1 MSEIPHQFIGA
12 GSDIRCLFNCTLFMD
27 DLPEYPHVRLPK
39 KADRILLII
48 SEELRNNRF
57 FNKIEK
63 IGFDDYSA
71 RSHFT
76 FLVLDL
82 IFGETPDE
90 LANLYLRLLEK
101 YTRKLKDNQRKSI
114 IKQAFNL
121 YIELLIEK
129 RRRMSLEHS

>member
-1 MSEIPHQFIGA
+1 MSEIPAPIYWCGFGH
-12 GSDIRCLFNCTLFMD
+12 RCLFNCTLFMD

-82 IFGETPDE
+82 IFGEAPDE
-90 LANLYLRLLEK
+90 LAELYLKLLEK
-101 YTRKLKDNQRKSI
+101 YTRKLKDNRRKSI
-114 IKQAFNL
+114 IKQAFNF
-121 YIELLIEK
+121 YIDLLIEK
-129 RRRMSLEHS
+129 KRRIPLTHR

>member
-1 MSEIPHQFIGA
+1 
-12 GSDIRCLFNCTLFMD
+12 MD

-63 IGFDDYSA
+63 IGFANYSA

-82 IFGETPDE
+82 IFGDAPDE
-90 LANLYLRLLEK
+90 LAELYLRLLEK
-101 YTRKLKDNQRKSI
+101 YTMKLKDNRRKTI
-114 IKQAFNL
+114 VKQAFNL
-121 YIELLIEK
+121 YIDLLAEK
-129 RRRMSLEHS
+129 RRRMSLAHN